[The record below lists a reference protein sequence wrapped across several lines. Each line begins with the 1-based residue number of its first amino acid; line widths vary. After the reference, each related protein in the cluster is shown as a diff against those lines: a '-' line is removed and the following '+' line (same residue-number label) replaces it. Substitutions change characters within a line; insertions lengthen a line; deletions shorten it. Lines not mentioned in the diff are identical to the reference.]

1 MLKNNVGT
9 ADRGLRAIIGLAVLL
24 LYILPPHSLWGLL
37 GIIPL
42 ATAAFGTC
50 PLYSVLGISTCKAG
64 KLGR

>member
-1 MLKNNVGT
+1 MLKNNVGM
-9 ADRGLRAIIGLAVLL
+9 ADRGLRAIIGLALLL

-64 KLGR
+64 KFGR